1 MSKILLIGNSGFKHH
16 GEDGQTIK
24 VQIYLKKIQDEGFN
38 VSFVDLE
45 DFTKKP
51 ISTLFKIKKSI
62 ASCDRIVL
70 ISAKRG
76 CKYLIPFINRVNKKF
91 NKPFILPLI
100 GTSVLHHSIDKL
112 NDNEKNDFIIKNNYS
127 KCKPDKKMS
136 NELKKITYI
145 LPETELLV
153 KVFKGFYKLENV
165 YQLNNFRENQTPHKD
180 FVQNDSLK
188 IIFLSRIM
196 EEKGIFDILNVIED
210 VSNNG
215 NKVELNIYGKKLLN
229 QQQSELFDSYLCNQ
243 YIHYYGSISN
253 NFVGEVLSNNDIFV
267 FPTHF
272 VGEGTPGVIVE
283 SLIAGVPVLTSNFP
297 QAYCL
302 LEDGKDSI
310 FYKMFD
316 NEDLKEKIMYIIKN
330 KDYLA
335 ELRSNAKLSGKKYL
349 YKHERKAFLKYVC
362 GVQED

>member
-1 MSKILLIGNSGFKHH
+1 
-16 GEDGQTIK
+16 
-24 VQIYLKKIQDEGFN
+24 
-38 VSFVDLE
+38 
-45 DFTKKP
+45 
-51 ISTLFKIKKSI
+51 
-62 ASCDRIVL
+62 
-70 ISAKRG
+70 
-76 CKYLIPFINRVNKKF
+76 
-91 NKPFILPLI
+91 
-100 GTSVLHHSIDKL
+100 
-112 NDNEKNDFIIKNNYS
+112 
-127 KCKPDKKMS
+127 
-136 NELKKITYI
+136 
-145 LPETELLV
+145 
-153 KVFKGFYKLENV
+153 
-165 YQLNNFRENQTPHKD
+165 
-180 FVQNDSLK
+180 
-188 IIFLSRIM
+188 M